1 MTIEELIDNT
11 QQELTVGCRLPRIL
25 DPIEIRRIIEKK
37 AEPYFYKNYIY
48 SVQKAYYYLHKNVF
62 TIDEFTQ
69 YRYLTLPCEIQNVT
83 WIFPTDDKSLYE
95 LGINAPNLSINF
107 GVTNQPY
114 VSSYLTTIGELGT
127 YKTIMDG
134 FSDMLNQLTKT
145 TFKYDY
151 NENNHRLNFLTGFDK
166 VQSVILEAYVRIEK
180 ECLYDDELFQ
190 RYVIAL
196 SKIQMSNLMGMF
208 NFNLP
213 GGIQFQSDK
222 FESQANQEM
231 EKIVEEIKSIPSSN
245 FIRMVKR

>member
-25 DPIEIRRIIEKK
+25 DPTEIRRIIEKK

-196 SKIQMSNLMGMF
+196 SKLQLSNMIGMF

-213 GGIQFQSDK
+213 GGVQFNVDRYQQQSEQ
-222 FESQANQEM
+222 ES
-231 EKIVEEIKSIPSSN
+231 EKVIEEIKSISNSN

>member
-25 DPIEIRRIIEKK
+25 DPTEIRRIIEKK

-245 FIRMVKR
+245 FIRMVRR